1 MSQDF
6 GPRAPGPPAESRDA
20 GSGSA
25 LHAVRKA
32 ESALDRARV
41 RSRRALLLRGS
52 LLAAVALLWSGAAA
66 LMIAGAAPGWVVFG
80 GCCALLLTLGLVLSR
95 LAERRLVAVTVSGR
109 SMEPAHHEG
118 DQVLVRRRA
127 VPVPGAVVVVER
139 PPFRSPWTEPP
150 VASTAGPH
158 LIYERQWVIKRVAAV
173 PGDRVPRDGVPAL
186 ADAPGPVVPPGM
198 LVLLGDNEAE
208 SYDSRQVGYF
218 PAARVLGAVVRRQGR
233 DAVSSRHG

>member
-6 GPRAPGPPAESRDA
+6 RPRVPYPPTGERDT
-20 GSGSA
+20 GSA
-25 LHAVRKA
+25 PQAVRRA

-41 RSRRALLLRGS
+41 RSRRALALR
-52 LLAAVALLWSGAAA
+52 VALLCAAA
-66 LMIAGAAPGWVVFG
+66 VLWGGAGALLLAGAAPGWVALG
-80 GCCALLLTLGLVLSR
+80 GCCALLLTLGLVLGR

-127 VPVPGAVVVVER
+127 VPVAGAVVVVER
-139 PPFRSPWTEPP
+139 PPFRSPWMEPP
-150 VASTAGPH
+150 VAPGAGPQV
-158 LIYERQWVIKRVAAV
+158 IYQRQWVIKRVAAV

-186 ADAPGPVVPPGM
+186 ADAPSPVVPPGM

-218 PAARVLGAVVRRQGR
+218 PAARILGTVAPRQGR
-233 DAVSSRHG
+233 AAVSSRRG